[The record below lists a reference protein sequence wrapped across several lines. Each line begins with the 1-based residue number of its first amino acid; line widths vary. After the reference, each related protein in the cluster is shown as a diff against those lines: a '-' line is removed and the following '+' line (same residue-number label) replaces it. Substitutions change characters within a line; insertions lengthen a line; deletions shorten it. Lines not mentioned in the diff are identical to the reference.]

1 MPARLRHSQEGAST
15 AIMRIADVGH
25 GASGRG
31 NVRVTEAAPQ
41 RCRRAG
47 VVRRVGAERSRNET
61 GKEACSCFTPP
72 PHEFLSCAQ
81 RRLAAAVFLFLAVL
95 WQTPAEAVTLGS
107 NADDTVTVPTFADVN
122 AYNTNNG
129 KDAGGWVQIGTRA
142 LPNWM
147 IGNFFGENAVTAD
160 KLIKTYANAAAYLA
174 DTTRSTRLFAV
185 IGSNL
190 YSVTALE
197 ALNNSAT
204 LTDSNLPDA
213 IELPPGT
220 TALGENAAATAY
232 NTVAVGAGA
241 NAAKTAGTAVG
252 DSAIAGEAATA
263 LGYNA
268 HANGLHSVAIGE
280 GSRVYDGRS
289 VAVGH
294 YAATSGGDSTIVGT
308 NATGFGQNTSAFG
321 NGAHAF
327 GDGTTALGRH
337 ATAADWGAGNAVWD
351 TVSEGIGMAG
361 LFKCA
366 MEPSYIAGG
375 QDFADACT
383 PYLTAAEKAHANL
396 FPDTSAGRT
405 YRGAI
410 QTRLRARLNSYAVNR
425 ATAVGS
431 FSYARA
437 TAATALGAD
446 AVASAQGATS
456 LGYLAR
462 AHGEWSSALGGDA
475 FGNNAHALGAFSDAL
490 GADSIAAGR
499 GAVAGRATAPVGVY
513 ANLQNWLDAPVKP
526 TTGSV
531 AIAGELYS
539 AAALGAVSGLTEATL
554 PSPLVAA
561 PGTIAIGADAVAG
574 GNLPEYADIAT
585 FLADADRSSGWT
597 RIGEHVYPAWEI
609 ANFFGDRSVAAG
621 DVTAEYADVTAY
633 LADGGRAAR
642 PFAVIDGALYRTSSL
657 EAANAAGT
665 LNGALPAPVWQ
676 TIDGWRAVAV
686 GTGAS
691 ASTFGAAFGTGAQ
704 ARGPGAAAVGSGAD
718 ASGDWS
724 TAVGGW
730 ARAPGANA
738 SAFGGSALALG
749 DGSSA
754 LGGLSNA
761 VGERATA
768 VGLAATAR
776 GERDATAL
784 GEAAVALGRENTA
797 LGRHAVAAAAPGA
810 GRSVYSA
817 VPARGYLWEMVQC
830 AEDAA
835 KYADGPGAAADF
847 QVECIEYLTAAER
860 ANADMFADSAAGRTQ
875 RRAVQARLKTALGA
889 LELQWATAVG
899 AYARASAAES
909 TAVGHA
915 SVASGF
921 ESTALGQSAWATAP
935 RATAV
940 GEHAEAH
947 GADTTALGREARA
960 GGVATDWLYLDVE
973 SYLADPD
980 RTDHANVII
989 GGEPYSVRA
998 LEAVTD
1004 LGPDNLPARLA
1015 ATTGG
1020 TAVGAGAQASG
1031 TDAIA
1036 LGRAAAATGS
1046 NAIAVGAGA
1055 SAGADQV
1062 VIGRDGHSYRLPG
1075 LAPDGGIAR
1084 LLAVDTRGQLVA
1096 GAVQAG
1102 TGAPDFGVRL
1112 AALEAEAASSGERV
1126 TTLESGFSAVDDR
1139 LGDADDGADRG
1150 GNAYQRITALD
1161 NDLGSATQL
1170 AHSDGSAYQ
1179 RIASVREIVET
1190 AAEDPAALTAAN
1202 ALTTV
1207 RESTR
1212 ALTQDDAVL
1221 LRAIENADSGDRV
1234 EKVRIRTG
1242 TGEERTVVTLRGATN
1257 EQIMTLVALL
1267 TDRRLSTTVAA
1278 GADGE
1283 PVGTTMNEF
1292 LGLDELHGHNVVSTK
1307 ERLAYLFQALYGPD
1321 YAGRADG
1328 ATDSDAPHRQ
1338 SIEGRVRIIEL
1349 DDEGKKLREAD
1360 DGLGDGAHRVV
1371 VQETSPQDGRGRL
1384 RTMPFDNFDGAAAL
1398 RKVDALTGRVDNLRR
1413 DLNELDT
1420 HVDRVA
1426 AMTSALTA
1434 LPNAV
1439 AGGDRYSLGMGVG
1452 HHRGAQALALGMS
1465 VRLVGERNVF
1475 ANAGVALG
1483 EGSTVTARAGVSVS
1497 W

>member
-1 MPARLRHSQEGAST
+1 M
-15 AIMRIADVGH
+15 
-25 GASGRG
+25 
-31 NVRVTEAAPQ
+31 
-41 RCRRAG
+41 
-47 VVRRVGAERSRNET
+47 
-61 GKEACSCFTPP
+61 
-72 PHEFLSCAQ
+72 
-81 RRLAAAVFLFLAVL
+81 
-95 WQTPAEAVTLGS
+95 
-107 NADDTVTVPTFADVN
+107 TVPTFTNVN

-129 KDAGGWVQIGTRA
+129 KDAGDWVRIGTRT

-185 IGSNL
+185 IGSNI
-190 YSVTALE
+190 YSVAALE
-197 ALNNSAT
+197 SRNNNAA

-213 IELPPGT
+213 ITLPSSSS
-220 TALGENAAATAY
+220 TALGDDAAATAR
-232 NTVAVGAGA
+232 
-241 NAAKTAGTAVG
+241 NATAVG
-252 DSAIAGEAATA
+252 TGAVSKEKGAALGSGSNAGGRATA

-268 HANGLHSVAIGE
+268 HARGDASIAVGDGSRVFDGQSVAIGQW
-280 GSRVYDGRS
+280 
-289 VAVGH
+289 
-294 YAATSGGDSTIVGT
+294 AATSGGESTVVGT
-308 NATGFGQNTSAFG
+308 GAMGFGADAAVLGNTASVI
-321 NGAHAF
+321 
-327 GDGTTALGRH
+327 GDGNTALGRF
-337 ATAADWGAGNAVWD
+337 ASAADWGAGNSEWD
-351 TVSEGIGMAG
+351 TVPEGLGG
-361 LFKCA
+361 LIRCA
-366 MEPSYIAGG
+366 MEPGHIADG
-375 QDFADACT
+375 QGFAEDCSAL
-383 PYLTAAEKAHANL
+383 LTTAEKAHASL

-405 YRGAI
+405 YRGTI

-437 TAATALGAD
+437 TAATALGAN

-561 PGTIAIGADAVAG
+561 PGTVAIGADAVAG

-585 FLADADRSSGWT
+585 FLADADRSGGWT
-597 RIGEHVYPAWEI
+597 RIGGHVYPAWEI

-621 DVTAEYADVTAY
+621 DVTAEYANVAAY

-642 PFAVIDGALYRTSSL
+642 PFAVIGGALYRTSSL

-738 SAFGGSALALG
+738 SAFGGSALASG

-761 VGERATA
+761 VGDRATA

-784 GEAAVALGRENTA
+784 GEAAVALGWENTA

-1075 LAPDGGIAR
+1075 LTPDGGVAR

-1190 AAEDPAALTAAN
+1190 ATSEDPAAIVAAR
-1202 ALTTV
+1202 AERTV
-1207 RESTR
+1207 EESTR
-1212 ALTQDDAVL
+1212 ALTRDDDVL
-1221 LRAIENADSGDRV
+1221 LREAIENADSGDRV
-1234 EKVRIRTG
+1234 EKFSIRTG

-1360 DGLGDGAHRVV
+1360 DSLGDGAHRVV

-1452 HHRGAQALALGMS
+1452 HHRGTQALALGMS

>member
-1 MPARLRHSQEGAST
+1 MRRTCRGRPWEGASI
-15 AIMRIADVGH
+15 AKMRIADARH
-25 GASGRG
+25 GASGCG
-31 NVRVTEAAPQ
+31 NVRVTGAAPQ

-47 VVRRVGAERSRNET
+47 MVRRVGAERSRNET
-61 GKEACSCFTPP
+61 GKDACSCFTPP
-72 PHEFLSCAQ
+72 PHEFPGCAQ

-95 WQTPAEAVTLGS
+95 WQTPAGAVTLGS
-107 NADDTVTVPTFADVN
+107 GADDTVTVPTFTNVAN
-122 AYNTNNG
+122 YNSNNG
-129 KDAGGWVQIGTRA
+129 KNAGGWVQIGTHT

-185 IGSNL
+185 IGSNI

-213 IELPPGT
+213 ITPPSST
-220 TALGENAAATAY
+220 TALGDNAAATAH

-252 DSAIAGEAATA
+252 DFATAGEAATA

-294 YAATSGGDSTIVGT
+294 FSRTSGGESTVVGT
-308 NATGFGQNTSAFG
+308 NTVGFGEDAAVLGNTASVI
-321 NGAHAF
+321 
-327 GDGTTALGRH
+327 GDGNTALGRR
-337 ATAADWGAGNAVWD
+337 ASAADWGAGNSEWD
-351 TVSEGIGMAG
+351 TVPEGLGY
-361 LFKCA
+361 LTSCA
-366 MEPSYIAGG
+366 MEPGYITDG
-375 QDFADACT
+375 QWFVDDCSAL
-383 PYLTAAEKAHANL
+383 LTTAEKAHANL

-405 YRGAI
+405 YRGTV
-410 QTRLRARLNSYAVNR
+410 QTRLRARLNGYAVNR

-437 TAATALGAD
+437 TAATAMGAN

-475 FGNNAHALGAFSDAL
+475 FGDYAHALGAFSDAL

-513 ANLQNWLDAPVKP
+513 ANLQNWLDATVKP

-561 PGTIAIGADAVAG
+561 PGTVAIGADAVAG
-574 GNLPEYADIAT
+574 GNLPEYANVAA
-585 FLADADRSSGWT
+585 FLADADRSGGWT

-609 ANFFGDRSVAAG
+609 ANFFGDRGVAAG
-621 DVTAEYADVTAY
+621 DVTAEYANVAAY

-665 LNGALPAPVWQ
+665 LPGALPAPVWQ

-738 SAFGGSALALG
+738 SAFGGSALASG

-776 GERDATAL
+776 GDRDATAL

-817 VPARGYLWEMVQC
+817 VPARGQLWEMVQC

-921 ESTALGQSAWATAP
+921 ESTALGQSAFATAP

-1004 LGPDNLPARLA
+1004 LGPDTLPARLA

-1075 LAPDGGIAR
+1075 LAPDGGVAR
-1084 LLAVDTRGQLVA
+1084 LLAVDARGQLVA

-1112 AALEAEAASSGERV
+1112 AALEAEAVSSGERV

-1139 LGDADDGADRG
+1139 LGKEDDGTDRD

-1161 NDLGSATQL
+1161 NDLGAATQL

-1212 ALTQDDAVL
+1212 ALTAEDTK
-1221 LRAIENADSGDRV
+1221 LREAIENADSGDRV

-1283 PVGTTMNEF
+1283 PVGTTMTEF
-1292 LGLDELHGHNVVSTK
+1292 LELDELHGHNVVSTK

-1328 ATDSDAPHRQ
+1328 STDSDAPHRQ

-1349 DDEGKKLREAD
+1349 DDEGKQLREAD
-1360 DGLGDGAHRVV
+1360 DGLGAGAHRVV

-1413 DLNELDT
+1413 DLDKLDT

-1452 HHRGAQALALGMS
+1452 HHRGTQALALGMS

>member
-1 MPARLRHSQEGAST
+1 M
-15 AIMRIADVGH
+15 
-25 GASGRG
+25 
-31 NVRVTEAAPQ
+31 
-41 RCRRAG
+41 
-47 VVRRVGAERSRNET
+47 
-61 GKEACSCFTPP
+61 
-72 PHEFLSCAQ
+72 SCAR
-81 RRLAAAVFLFLAVL
+81 RRLAAAVFLFFALL
-95 WQTPAEAVTLGS
+95 WQTPAGAVKLGS
-107 NADDTVTVPTFADVN
+107 GSDDTVTVPTFADVS
-122 AYNTNNG
+122 AYNTNDGRN
-129 KDAGGWVQIGTRA
+129 AGGWVRIGTRT

-147 IGNFFGENAVTAD
+147 IGNFFGDAAVTAD

-190 YSVTALE
+190 YSVVALE
-197 ALNNSAT
+197 ALNNNAA

-213 IELPPGT
+213 IALPLSS

-241 NAAKTAGTAVG
+241 NAPKTSGTAVG
-252 DSAIAGEAATA
+252 DFATAGEGATA

-268 HANGLHSVAIGE
+268 HANGWQSVALGD

-294 YAATSGGDSTIVGT
+294 AAYSSGSESTVVGT
-308 NATGFGQNTSAFG
+308 NAIGFGDAAVLG
-321 NGAHAF
+321 GGAHAI
-327 GDGTTALGRH
+327 GDGNTALGRE
-337 ATAADWGAGNAVWD
+337 AFAADWGAGNAVRD
-351 TVSEGIGMAG
+351 ALGGVVS
-361 LFKCA
+361 CA
-366 MEPSYIAGG
+366 MEPGYITDG
-375 QDFADACT
+375 QWFVGDCT
-383 PYLTAAEKAHANL
+383 PHLTSAEKAHANL
-396 FPDTSAGRT
+396 FPDTAAGRT
-405 YRGAI
+405 YRGTI
-410 QTRLRARLNSYAVNR
+410 QTRLRARLNSYAVNN

-431 FSYARA
+431 FAYARA

-490 GADSIAAGR
+490 GDDSIAAGR

-561 PGTIAIGADAVAG
+561 PGTVAIGADAVAG
-574 GNLPEYADIAT
+574 GSLPEYADIAT
-585 FLADADRSSGWT
+585 FLADADRSGGWT

-621 DVTAEYADVTAY
+621 DVTAEYANVAAY

-738 SAFGGSALALG
+738 SAFGGSALASG

-1004 LGPDNLPARLA
+1004 LGPGNLPARLA

-1036 LGRAAAATGS
+1036 LGRAAAATGR

-1075 LAPDGGIAR
+1075 LAPDGGVAR

-1102 TGAPDFGVRL
+1102 TGAPGFGVRL

-1139 LGDADDGADRG
+1139 LGKEDDSADRG

-1161 NDLGSATQL
+1161 NDLGSATQP

-1190 AAEDPAALTAAN
+1190 ATSEDPAAIIAAR
-1202 ALTTV
+1202 AERTV
-1207 RESTR
+1207 EESTR
-1212 ALTQDDAVL
+1212 ALTAEDTK
-1221 LRAIENADSGDRV
+1221 LREAIENADSGDRV

-1360 DGLGDGAHRVV
+1360 DSLGDGAHRVV

-1452 HHRGAQALALGMS
+1452 HHRGTQALALGMS

>member
-1 MPARLRHSQEGAST
+1 MPS
-15 AIMRIADVGH
+15 
-25 GASGRG
+25 
-31 NVRVTEAAPQ
+31 
-41 RCRRAG
+41 RRRSPAG
-47 VVRRVGAERSRNET
+47 GAERSRNET
-61 GKEACSCFTPP
+61 GKDACSCFTPPP

-95 WQTPAEAVTLGS
+95 WQTPAGALTLGS
-107 NADDTVTVPTFADVN
+107 GADDTVAVPTFTDVN
-122 AYNTNNG
+122 AYNTNGG
-129 KDAGGWVQIGTRA
+129 KDAGTWVQIGTRT

-147 IGNFFGENAVTAD
+147 ISRFFGENAVTSD

-174 DTTRSTRLFAV
+174 DTTRATRLFAV

-190 YSVTALE
+190 YSVVALE
-197 ALNNSAT
+197 SLNNNAA
-204 LTDSNLPDA
+204 LTDSNLPDT
-213 IELPPGT
+213 IGT
-220 TALGENAAATAY
+220 PVAGTALGDNADAVQAATA
-232 NTVAVGAGA
+232 VGWG
-241 NAAKTAGTAVG
+241 
-252 DSAIAGEAATA
+252 SEAEKEGATA
-263 LGYNA
+263 LGSGA
-268 HANGLHSVAIGE
+268 RAGGMK
-280 GSRVYDGRS
+280 S
-289 VAVGH
+289 VAVGESSVVFDGRSIAVGH
-294 YAATSGGDSTIVGT
+294 FAVTSGAASTIVGT
-308 NATGFGQNTSAFG
+308 NA
-321 NGAHAF
+321 NGSGEDAAVLGDHASVI
-327 GDGTTALGRH
+327 GDGNTALGRF
-337 ATAADWGAGNAVWD
+337 ASAADWGAGNAEWN
-351 TVSEGIGMAG
+351 TVPEGLGDLIR
-361 LFKCA
+361 CA
-366 MEPSYIAGG
+366 IDPEYITDG
-375 QDFADACT
+375 QVFSDSCSAL
-383 PYLTAAEKAHANL
+383 LTATEKAHANL

-405 YRGAI
+405 YRGTV

-437 TAATALGAD
+437 TAATAIGAN

-490 GADSIAAGR
+490 GDDSIAAGR

-513 ANLQNWLDAPVKP
+513 ANLQNWLDATVKP

-585 FLADADRSSGWT
+585 FLADADRSGGWT
-597 RIGEHVYPAWEI
+597 RIGGHVYPAWEI

-621 DVTAEYADVTAY
+621 DVTAEYANVAAY

-642 PFAVIDGALYRTSSL
+642 PFAVVGGALYRTSSL

-691 ASTFGAAFGTGAQ
+691 ASTFGAAFGAGAQ
-704 ARGPGAAAVGSGAD
+704 ARGPGAAAVGAGAD

-738 SAFGGSALALG
+738 SAFGGSALASG

-847 QVECIEYLTAAER
+847 QIECIEYLTAAER

-1004 LGPDNLPARLA
+1004 LGPGNLPARLA

-1075 LAPDGGIAR
+1075 LAPDGGVAR

-1102 TGAPDFGVRL
+1102 TGAPGFGVRL
-1112 AALEAEAASSGERV
+1112 AALEAEAMSSGERV

-1190 AAEDPAALTAAN
+1190 ATSEDPAAIVAAR
-1202 ALTTV
+1202 AERTV
-1207 RESTR
+1207 EESTR
-1212 ALTQDDAVL
+1212 ALTREDTK
-1221 LRAIENADSGDRV
+1221 LREAIENADSGDRV
-1234 EKVRIRTG
+1234 EKVSIRTG